1 MGVSDVGNIQE
12 WGKDAGI
19 TTAWWFVNASVTYV
33 FYHPW
38 QSLSSLFLIDRFG
51 IAGARFVGR
60 AGLAMLKSN
69 LRLGLDISKI
79 ALQELGPAFKPN
91 NLLQPFVRVAPR
103 ISAAVARG
111 AGGFMWVGRGVV
123 AGSRVAAPPMLG
135 LAVVG
140 LVMEGPRLH
149 MDLATDPNSG
159 AYVLNEEG
167 TQIIATPYLNGVTG
181 TGLM

>member
-1 MGVSDVGNIQE
+1 MGDSDVGNIQE

-19 TTAWWFVNASVTYV
+19 TTVWWMLNATVTYV
-33 FYHPW
+33 WYHPW
-38 QSLSSLFLIDRFG
+38 QTLSSIFLIDRFG
-51 IAGARFVGR
+51 WPGARFVGR
-60 AGLAMLKSN
+60 AGFVMLKSN

-91 NLLQPFVRVAPR
+91 NLVKPFVRVAPR
-103 ISAAVARG
+103 ISASVASG
-111 AGGFMWVGRGVV
+111 AGRFMWVGRGVV
-123 AGSRVAAPPMLG
+123 AGSRVAAPPLLG

-140 LVMEGPRLH
+140 LLMEGPTMH
-149 MDLATDPNSG
+149 MNLATDPNSG

-167 TQIIATPYLNGVTG
+167 TEIIATPYLNGPTG